1 MRLSAV
7 FLAALVLPLA
17 ACNKPAQ
24 EPAKPG
30 EPTVAAKAEHEEP
43 AMSSHDPSSY
53 AEPEKVVITHVAL
66 DLNVDFAKKV
76 LAGSDTV
83 DLDWKDPAA
92 TTLVLDTRA
101 LDIKSVEGFD
111 AGAWTPLKFALAD
124 EDKILGSKLSITLP
138 KQMSKVKITYATRP
152 EASGLQWL
160 PASLTM
166 GKKTPFMFSQSEAI
180 HARSWVPL
188 QDTPGVRFTY
198 EAHITTPKTV
208 MAVMSAD
215 NDPKGERDGDYSF
228 KMPQPIPS
236 YLMAIAAGDLV
247 FQETGPRSGVWA
259 EPAMA
264 PKAAKEFE
272 DTEKMIAAAEGLY
285 GQYRWGRYDILVL
298 PPSFPYGGMENP
310 RLTFATP
317 TVITGD
323 KSLVSLIAHELA
335 HSWSGNLV
343 TNSSWKDMW
352 LNEGFTSYVESRIT
366 EQLYGRELSD
376 MEAVIGQQEVLADM
390 KDIPEKW
397 QLLAQAPLEGVDP
410 DEASSQ
416 VAYIK
421 GKWFLS
427 FLEERYGR
435 ATFDAFLRKWFDS
448 HAFTSQDSAEFERF
462 LMAELVDKNPG
473 KATHEEIHEW
483 LHAPGIP
490 KFAKPAT
497 SARFDAV
504 DEARTHWLAGHMK
517 PADIDTS
524 AWMTQEWVRFI
535 EGMPKTLSN
544 EQLAELDAA
553 WHFTGTSNVEIAQ
566 RWYPLTIRSGYLA
579 ARPAIE
585 SFLMHIGRRKLVM
598 PIYGALV
605 ATPEGKEFAK
615 QVFAKARAGYHPITI
630 ATVEQTLASGLK
642 PL

>member
-1 MRLSAV
+1 VRI
-7 FLAALVLPLA
+7 
-17 ACNKPAQ
+17 N
-24 EPAKPG
+24 
-30 EPTVAAKAEHEEP
+30 
-43 AMSSHDPSSY
+43 Y
-53 AEPEKVVITHVAL
+53 A
-66 DLNVDFAKKV
+66 
-76 LAGSDTV
+76 S
-83 DLDWKDPAA
+83 
-92 TTLVLDTRA
+92 
-101 LDIKSVEGFD
+101 
-111 AGAWTPLKFALAD
+111 
-124 EDKILGSKLSITLP
+124 
-138 KQMSKVKITYATRP
+138 RP

-160 PASLTM
+160 TPAMTL
-166 GKKTPFMFSQSEAI
+166 GKKSPFMFSQSEAI

-198 EAHITTPKTV
+198 EAHITTPKDV
-208 MAVMSAD
+208 MALMSAD
-215 NDPKGERDGDYSF
+215 NDPKAERDGDYSF

-236 YLMAIAAGDLV
+236 YLMAISAGDLV

-272 DTEKMIAAAEGLY
+272 DTEKMIATAEGLY

-366 EQLYGRELSD
+366 EALYGKELSD

-397 QLLAQAPLEGVDP
+397 QLLAQAPLVGVDP

-435 ATFDAFLRKWFDS
+435 ETFDAFLKKWFDS

-462 LMAELVDKNPG
+462 LFAELVDKNPG
-473 KATHEEIHEW
+473 KVTHDEIHEW
-483 LHAPGIP
+483 MHGPGIP

-504 DEARTHWLAGHMK
+504 DEAREHWLAGHMK

-535 EGMPKTLSN
+535 EGMPKTMKP

-553 WHFTGTSNVEIAQ
+553 WHFTGTANVEIAQ

-585 SFLMHIGRRKLVM
+585 QFLTHIGRRKLIM

-605 ATPEGKEFAK
+605 ATPEGKEFATK
-615 QVFAKARAGYHPITI
+615 VFAKARAGYHPITI
-630 ATVEQTLASGLK
+630 VTVEQTLASGLK